1 MASHKTVTTHR
12 ASKKTITATRTAVTL
27 ATATVGSIA
36 LVPGLAHADPNA
48 NLNDVQNKVKDL
60 HEKAEQA
67 SEAYDKAAGDLST
80 LQHKVDQIQARITA
94 EQTQLGNAQSA
105 LGSLAAA
112 QYRSGGVDNSLQLM
126 LAASPDSYLQQAT
139 AMNEVADKS
148 ANSMKSAQEIK
159 RQLDQDKGEA
169 SADLAQLQ
177 KTRDLMAQNMADVN
191 AKEKQAQDL
200 LNTLTKAQR
209 TQYDTQQK
217 QQTQQNTSTKQVAPT
232 GLPPAPNARAQ
243 IAVNFAKAQ
252 IGKPYVYGA
261 AGPRSF
267 DCSGLTMAAWA
278 AAGVSMSHGSS
289 DQAYEFPAVSEKD
302 IQPGDLVIYYGS
314 MHHVGIY
321 VGANQ
326 VIHAPYSGTVVQYA
340 PLHSMPVVRIVRP

>member
-1 MASHKTVTTHR
+1 VASHKTVTTHR

-36 LVPGLAHADPNA
+36 LVPGLAHADPTA

-60 HEKAEQA
+60 HEQAEQA
-67 SEAYDKAAGDLST
+67 SEAYDKAAGDLAT

-148 ANSMKSAQEIK
+148 AGSMKSAQEIK
-159 RQLDQDKGEA
+159 RQLDQDKSEA
-169 SADLAQLQ
+169 STDLAQLQ
-177 KTRDLMAQNMADVN
+177 KTRDLMAHNMADVN
-191 AKEKQAQDL
+191 AREKQAQDL
-200 LNTLTKAQR
+200 LNTLSKAQR

-302 IQPGDLVIYYGS
+302 IQPGDLIIYYGS

-321 VGANQ
+321 VGAGQ

>member
-36 LVPGLAHADPNA
+36 LVPGLAHADPTA

-60 HEKAEQA
+60 HEQAEQA
-67 SEAYDKAAGDLST
+67 SEAYDKAAGDLAT

-148 ANSMKSAQEIK
+148 AGSMKSAQEIK
-159 RQLDQDKGEA
+159 RQLDQDKSEA
-169 SADLAQLQ
+169 STDLAQLQ
-177 KTRDLMAQNMADVN
+177 KTRDLMAHNMADVN
-191 AKEKQAQDL
+191 AREKQAQDL
-200 LNTLTKAQR
+200 LNTLSKAQR

-302 IQPGDLVIYYGS
+302 IQPGDLIIYYGS

-321 VGANQ
+321 VGAGQ

>member
-36 LVPGLAHADPNA
+36 LVPGLAHADPTA

-60 HEKAEQA
+60 HEQAEAA
-67 SEAYDKAAGDLST
+67 SEAYDKAAGDLAT

-94 EQTQLGNAQSA
+94 EQAQLGNARSA

-112 QYRSGGVDNSLQLM
+112 QYRSGGVDSSLQLM
-126 LAASPDSYLQQAT
+126 LASAPDSFLQQAT
-139 AMNEVADKS
+139 AMSELSNRSAD
-148 ANSMKSAQEIK
+148 SMKSAQEIK
-159 RQLDQDKGEA
+159 RQLDQDKAEA

-177 KTRDLMAQNMADVN
+177 KTRDVMAQNMADVN

-209 TQYDTQQK
+209 QQYDAQQK
-217 QQTQQNTSTKQVAPT
+217 QQSQQNTSTKQVAPT

-243 IAVNFAKAQ
+243 IAVNYAIAQ
-252 IGKPYVYGA
+252 LGKPYVYGA

-302 IQPGDLVIYYGS
+302 IQPGDLAIYYGS

-321 VGANQ
+321 VGGGMI
-326 VIHAPYSGTVVQYA
+326 IHAPYSGTVVQYA
-340 PLHSMPVVRIVRP
+340 PLNSMPLVKIVRP

>member
-36 LVPGLAHADPNA
+36 LVPGLAHADPTA

-60 HEKAEQA
+60 HEQAEAA

-80 LQHKVDQIQARITA
+80 LQHKVDQIQSRITA
-94 EQTQLGNAQSA
+94 EQAQLGNAQSA

-112 QYRSGGVDNSLQLM
+112 QYRSGGVDSSLQLM
-126 LAASPDSYLQQAT
+126 LAASPDSFLQQAT

-159 RQLDQDKGEA
+159 RQLDQDKTEA
-169 SADLAQLQ
+169 SSDLAQLQ
-177 KTRDLMAQNMADVN
+177 KTRDLMAQNMANVN

-200 LNTLTKAQR
+200 LNTLSKPQR
-209 TQYDTQQK
+209 QQYDTQQK
-217 QQTQQNTSTKQVAPT
+217 QQTTQQVKPPTVA
-232 GLPPAPNARAQ
+232 LPPASNARAQ

-302 IQPGDLVIYYGS
+302 IAVGDLVIYYGS

-321 VGANQ
+321 VGGGQ

>member
-1 MASHKTVTTHR
+1 VASHKTVTTHR

-36 LVPGLAHADPNA
+36 LVPGLAHADPTA

-60 HEKAEQA
+60 HEQAEQA
-67 SEAYDKAAGDLST
+67 SEAYDKAAGDLAT

-148 ANSMKSAQEIK
+148 AGSMKSAQEIK
-159 RQLDQDKGEA
+159 RQLDQDKSEA
-169 SADLAQLQ
+169 STDLAQLQ
-177 KTRDLMAQNMADVN
+177 KTRDLMAHNMADVN
-191 AKEKQAQDL
+191 AREKQAQDL
-200 LNTLTKAQR
+200 LNTLSKAQR

-289 DQAYEFPAVSEKD
+289 DLWPGRTMASRWSPGATDRPPCIIERSE
-302 IQPGDLVIYYGS
+302 
-314 MHHVGIY
+314 
-321 VGANQ
+321 
-326 VIHAPYSGTVVQYA
+326 
-340 PLHSMPVVRIVRP
+340 PVPTKRPSR

>member
-1 MASHKTVTTHR
+1 VTTHR

-36 LVPGLAHADPNA
+36 LVPGLAHADPTA

-60 HEKAEQA
+60 HEQAEQA
-67 SEAYDKAAGDLST
+67 SEAYDKAAGDLAT

-148 ANSMKSAQEIK
+148 AGSMKSAQEIK
-159 RQLDQDKGEA
+159 RQLDQDKSEA
-169 SADLAQLQ
+169 STDLAQLQ
-177 KTRDLMAQNMADVN
+177 KTRDLMAHNMADVN
-191 AKEKQAQDL
+191 AREKQAQDL
-200 LNTLTKAQR
+200 LNTLSKAQR
-209 TQYDTQQK
+209 TQYDNQQK

-302 IQPGDLVIYYGS
+302 IQPGDLIIYYGS

-321 VGANQ
+321 VGAGQ

>member
-36 LVPGLAHADPNA
+36 LVPGLAHADPGA

-60 HEKAEQA
+60 HEQAETA
-67 SEAYDKAAGDLST
+67 SEAYDKAAGDLAT

-94 EQTQLGNAQSA
+94 EQAQLGNAQSA

-112 QYRSGGVDNSLQLM
+112 QYRAGGVDSSLQLM
-126 LAASPDSYLQQAT
+126 LASAPDSFLQQAT
-139 AMNEVADKS
+139 TMSEMSNRSAD
-148 ANSMKSAQEIK
+148 SMKSAQEIK
-159 RQLDQDKGEA
+159 RQLDQDKAEA
-169 SADLAQLQ
+169 SSDLAQLQ
-177 KTRDLMAQNMADVN
+177 KTRDLMAKNMADVN
-191 AKEKQAQDL
+191 AKEKAAQDL
-200 LNTLTKAQR
+200 LNTLTKSQR
-209 TQYDTQQK
+209 QQYDTQQK
-217 QQTQQNTSTKQVAPT
+217 QEAKQQTKAPSVA
-232 GLPPAPNARAQ
+232 LPPAPNARAQ
-243 IAVNFAKAQ
+243 IAVNYAIAQ
-252 IGKPYVYGA
+252 LGKPYVYGA

-278 AAGVSMSHGSS
+278 AAGVSMSHGSA

-302 IQPGDLVIYYGS
+302 LQPGDLLIWYGS

-321 VGANQ
+321 VGGGMA
-326 VIHAPYSGTVVQYA
+326 IHAPYSGTVVQYTPIHA
-340 PLHSMPVVRIVRP
+340 MPLVRIVRP